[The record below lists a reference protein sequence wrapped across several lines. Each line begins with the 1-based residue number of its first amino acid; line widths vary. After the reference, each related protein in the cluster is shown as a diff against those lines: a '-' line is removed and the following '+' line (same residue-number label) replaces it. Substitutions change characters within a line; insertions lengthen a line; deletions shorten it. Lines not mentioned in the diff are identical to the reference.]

1 MYQAQ
6 KAIRITQ
13 EPQKNKLLTTKNLK
27 YMKFTRK
34 ASAEWKGTGKDG
46 NGSLT
51 TGSKVLENTPYS
63 FHTRFE
69 DGEKG
74 TNPEEL
80 IGAAHAGCFAMQL
93 SFLLNEAKFT
103 ATTLSV
109 NADVLFEDGAITKI
123 TLNLEGDVPE
133 IDAEQFNQIAHKA
146 KDVCPISKLLDT
158 TIELKVTLKNA

>member
-1 MYQAQ
+1 
-6 KAIRITQ
+6 
-13 EPQKNKLLTTKNLK
+13 
-27 YMKFTRK
+27 MKFTRK
-34 ASAEWKGTGKDG
+34 ANAIWNGSGKDG
-46 NGSLT
+46 NGNLT
-51 TGSKVLENTPYS
+51 TGSKVLENTQYS

-93 SFLLNEAKFT
+93 SFLLNEDNFT
-103 ATTLSV
+103 ATTL
-109 NADVLFEDGAITKI
+109 DVDATVTFEDGAVTKI

-133 IDAEQFNQIAHKA
+133 IDAEQFQQIAHKA

-158 TIELKVTLKNA
+158 EIELKVTLKNA